1 MAKQKILKLIYKK
14 KEKEMHFFPKSFGQL
29 RDYFL
34 SLFNKKSSQ
43 KYAFKGY
50 IVPEIEKKIIFREE
64 DFKENFE
71 KLKEL
76 KNMAI
81 FIDEISEDEEEEL
94 DNDLKNIEYMV
105 LNIKFEKD
113 RDKKLEEEKKK
124 INILEKQIKELKDE
138 INALKNNTQ
147 IDQLI
152 KCNEEYKKNNLI
164 LMEKLEEYENKDN

>member
-34 SLFNKKSSQ
+34 SVFNKKSSQ
-43 KYAFKGY
+43 KYTFKGY
-50 IVPEIEKKIIFREE
+50 VEPEIENKIIFRDE
-64 DFKENFE
+64 DFKESFE

-81 FIDEISEDEEEEL
+81 FINEIAEDEEEESE
-94 DNDLKNIEYMV
+94 NDLKNIEYMV
-105 LNIKFEKD
+105 SNIKFEKD
-113 RDKKLEEEKKK
+113 RGKKLEEEKKK
-124 INILEKQIKELKDE
+124 IELLEKQINQLNDE
-138 INALKNNTQ
+138 INILKNDTQ
-147 IDQLI
+147 IDELI
-152 KCNEEYKKNNLI
+152 KTYEDYKKKNVI